1 MTRQEKIA
9 WFNLAVFGV
18 AAVVFVVLFIFI
30 RDARPE
36 FSLFRQI
43 KFSSAAMGF
52 CGFWG
57 LNVFMFRGTDG
68 PVMDDERDRFIQ
80 LRAVFGAHMMFW
92 LVFVGTCMGVWGVNM
107 VRGTEQI
114 SIHMLPM
121 LVFLGMVVVGVTQAV
136 VTLIMYGRG
145 MSHDGGGV

>member
-18 AAVVFVVLFIFI
+18 AAITFVALFVFI
-30 RDARPE
+30 RSARPE
-36 FSLFRQI
+36 FTLLRQLH
-43 KFSSAAMGF
+43 FSTAAVGF
-52 CGFWG
+52 CGLWG
-57 LNVFMFRGTDG
+57 LNFFMFRGTDG
-68 PVMDDERDRFIQ
+68 PVVEDERDRFIQ

-107 VRGTEQI
+107 VRGNEQI
-114 SIHMLPM
+114 SIQLLPM

-136 VTLIMYGRG
+136 VTLIMYRSG
-145 MSHDGGGV
+145 MSHEGGGV